1 MTQWHWLIG
10 GMALLILEM
19 LVPGTYFLWLSIS
32 AALVGILMILFTV
45 GAEVQWL
52 LFALFSVVSII
63 LWRRYLKYRPIKTD
77 RPTLNRRGEQYIGRT
92 FTLETP
98 IVNRSGKVRVDD
110 SIWKIDGPDLP
121 AGADVQVNGV
131 DGAVLQVNPVG
142 ARDAAIV
149 EAGQKP
155 PQL

>member
-32 AALVGILMILFTV
+32 AALVGILMILFAV

-92 FTLETP
+92 FTLDTP
-98 IVNRSGKVRVDD
+98 IVNRVGKVRVDD
-110 SIWKIDGPDLP
+110 SIWKIEGPDLP
-121 AGADVQVNGV
+121 VGTHVQVNGV
-131 DGAVLQVNPVG
+131 NGAVLQVKAVSASG
-142 ARDAAIV
+142 T
-149 EAGQKP
+149 P
-155 PQL
+155 P